1 MNPRLDEVREWLQKA
16 EKDLLSSRILLEHD
30 PPVLETACFHC
41 QQAVEKAL
49 KTFLVYRGVSFEKVH
64 SLTYLLD
71 LCEVQEPGF
80 ASLRNMAETLAPYAV
95 MVCYPGEPMDISQ
108 EEAQQA
114 LATAQTVWDFILNFI
129 PGIYHC

>member
-49 KTFLVYRGVSFEKVH
+49 KAFLVCRGVSFEKVH

-95 MVCYPGEPMDISQ
+95 MVRYPGEPMDISQ

-114 LATAQTVWDFILNFI
+114 LATAQTVWDFILNLI
-129 PGIYHC
+129 PGINHC